1 MKYSASDPKYLDPFP
16 FLHGR
21 STSGWNSAPPQ
32 DLTNNDARHK
42 NPTSHHH
49 NVSDAEVS
57 MHSWELQQ
65 PRGSRNQKPTSTEAR
80 DDMTTL
86 GTKIPRH
93 VSTGVNDTGTSVKS
107 VSIRRHTTP
116 AEASIRFDAFVLSV
130 AAYLSER

>member
-1 MKYSASDPKYLDPFP
+1 MRATVPSYEPAAIHAAPVGARRCRALELLGRRNVL
-16 FLHGR
+16 LHK
-21 STSGWNSAPPQ
+21 
-32 DLTNNDARHK
+32 L
-42 NPTSHHH
+42 
-49 NVSDAEVS
+49 
-57 MHSWELQQ
+57 
-65 PRGSRNQKPTSTEAR
+65 
-80 DDMTTL
+80 TTL

>member
-1 MKYSASDPKYLDPFP
+1 
-16 FLHGR
+16 
-21 STSGWNSAPPQ
+21 
-32 DLTNNDARHK
+32 
-42 NPTSHHH
+42 
-49 NVSDAEVS
+49 
-57 MHSWELQQ
+57 
-65 PRGSRNQKPTSTEAR
+65 
-80 DDMTTL
+80 MTTL

>member
-1 MKYSASDPKYLDPFP
+1 MLLWHVTSSKKVLFRSN
-16 FLHGR
+16 FLGADHAAVPSSSLWR
-21 STSGWNSAPPQ
+21 RNV
-32 DLTNNDARHK
+32 LLHK
-42 NPTSHHH
+42 
-49 NVSDAEVS
+49 
-57 MHSWELQQ
+57 L
-65 PRGSRNQKPTSTEAR
+65 
-80 DDMTTL
+80 TTL